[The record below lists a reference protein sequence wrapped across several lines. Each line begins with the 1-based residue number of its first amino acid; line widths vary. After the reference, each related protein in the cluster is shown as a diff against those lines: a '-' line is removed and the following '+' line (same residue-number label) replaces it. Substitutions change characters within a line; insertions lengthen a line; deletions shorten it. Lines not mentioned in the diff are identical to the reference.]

1 MLVDRILRAA
11 TPHASGY
18 ALRVAGLVV
27 AVDADWRGV
36 ECEGR
41 ARGFLVDAP
50 GADLRLAARWQELD
64 AQPQGRPL
72 FDSGG
77 VWRAFD
83 DAGTYVIRCH
93 DGRHPQSPYK
103 EARVFPGSARGEVLL
118 DPRLVAH
125 EAALDPLEFPL
136 DELLFQHLLRSHGGL
151 ELHAAGV
158 VAPSGRGYLF
168 TGQSGDGKTTTA
180 RLWQQAGAA
189 ILSDDRI
196 VVTRDDGG
204 GWRMHGTP
212 WHGEAELAQPVSAP
226 LAGVFVLARG
236 ERNALEP
243 MSAAHAVAALL
254 ARSFPAFHDANAT
267 AELVLRLE
275 ALVGDVPCRRFRFV
289 PNGDAVRYALD
300 NAP

>member
-1 MLVDRILRAA
+1 M
-11 TPHASGY
+11 
-18 ALRVAGLVV
+18 
-27 AVDADWRGV
+27 AVEGDWRGI

-41 ARGFLVDAP
+41 ARGFLVDALR
-50 GADLRLAARWQELD
+50 ADLRLAARWQELD

-118 DPRLVAH
+118 DPRLVSRERAF
-125 EAALDPLEFPL
+125 DPLEFPL
-136 DELLFQHLLRSHGGL
+136 DELLFQHLLRSHGGV
-151 ELHAAGV
+151 ELHATGA

-180 RLWQQAGAA
+180 RLWQKAGAA

-196 VVTRDDGG
+196 VVTRDDD

-212 WHGEAELAQPVSAP
+212 WHGEAELALPTSAP

-243 MSAAHAVAALL
+243 MSVARAVAALL
-254 ARSFPAFHDANAT
+254 ARSFPAFHDAHAT
-267 AELVLRLE
+267 AQLVQRLE
-275 ALVGDVPCRRFRFV
+275 ALVEEVPCRLFRFV
-289 PNGDAVRYALD
+289 PDGDAVGYALD
-300 NAP
+300 HAP